1 LKGVVIQMKSFNWKK
16 NLKGPACYI
25 FGAGEY
31 YEDIKTLTCE
41 ENFFEDALLVA
52 ADGGF
57 GHLKMAG
64 MVPHICIGDFDSYE
78 GEPEGADI
86 IRLNPIKDTTDM
98 AEAVGYGLKKGF
110 SRFFIFGGTGGRT
123 SHTLAN
129 IQTMVKLSKE
139 ACEVYIIGNREI
151 FTAITGTK
159 INFTDESEG
168 YISVFAHS
176 ESCKGVSEVGLKYE
190 IEDFELTN
198 DYPLGVSN
206 EFVGKNAE
214 IRVKDGTL
222 VIVFSHKA
230 VPAKSIYKI

>member
-1 LKGVVIQMKSFNWKK
+1 MKGTVIQMKSFDWKK
-16 NLKGPACYI
+16 NIKGPACYI

-31 YEDIKTLTCE
+31 YEDIKQLAYE
-41 ENFFEDALLVA
+41 EDYDDGNLIIA
-52 ADGGF
+52 ADGGL
-57 GHLKMAG
+57 GHLKAAG

-110 SRFFIFGGTGGRT
+110 RRFLIFGGTGGRT

-129 IQTMVKLSKE
+129 IQTMAKLSKE
-139 ACEVYIIGNREI
+139 ACEVYIIGNNEI
-151 FTAITGTK
+151 FTAITGAK
-159 INFTDESEG
+159 ISFTEESEG

-176 ESCKGVSEVGLKYE
+176 ESCKGVSETGLKYE
-190 IEDFELTN
+190 LDDFELNN

-206 EFVGKNAE
+206 EFVGKEAQIE
-214 IRVKDGTL
+214 VKEGTL
-222 VIVFSHKA
+222 IIVFSFKA
-230 VPAKSIYKI
+230 VLAKNVYNT

>member
-1 LKGVVIQMKSFNWKK
+1 MKSFEWKK
-16 NLKGPACYI
+16 NIKGPACYI

-31 YEDIKTLTCE
+31 YEDIKQLTYE
-41 ENFFEDALLVA
+41 EDFMDGALIIA
-52 ADGGF
+52 ADGGL
-57 GHLKMAG
+57 GHLEDAG
-64 MVPHICIGDFDSYE
+64 IVPHVCIGDFDSYE
-78 GEPEGADI
+78 GEPEGADV

-110 SRFFIFGGTGGRT
+110 RRFFIFGGTGGRT

-139 ACEVYIIGNREI
+139 ECEVYIIGNKEI
-151 FTAITGTK
+151 FTAITATK
-159 INFTDESEG
+159 INFTEESEG

-176 ESCKGVSEVGLKYE
+176 ESCKGVSETGLKYE
-190 IEDFELTN
+190 LEDFELTN

-214 IRVKDGTL
+214 IGVNAGTL
-222 VIVFSHKA
+222 VIVFSYKA
-230 VPAKSIYKI
+230 VPTKSVYKI